1 MSSCGSATPLND
13 SLRKYYVGCYRQISI
28 LQHAQA
34 ALVTGLQPGWYL
46 FTVGI
51 VLLFF
56 IAGKNISLVYL
67 SRLSIV
73 IKPQIYLLYLI
84 TYYANQQDGT
94 LVYSFSLWLS
104 WYLSLYDKSVATVS
118 MSRIALCRIVQT
130 CVWLAQLFKLKI
142 IFSSQQSNYDTLAS
156 STFACTLL

>member
-1 MSSCGSATPLND
+1 M
-13 SLRKYYVGCYRQISI
+13 
-28 LQHAQA
+28 QA
-34 ALVTGLQPGWYL
+34 AIGKFLFCNTLKLLQLHVCSW
-46 FTVGI
+46 VGI
-51 VLLFF
+51 YLQQELFCYFLLQERT
-56 IAGKNISLVYL
+56 SVYL

-73 IKPQIYLLYLI
+73 TKPQIYLLYLI

-130 CVWLAQLFKLKI
+130 CVWLVQLFKLKI
-142 IFSSQQSNYDTLAS
+142 IFWFQQSNYDTLAS
-156 STFACTLL
+156 STVACTLL

>member
-1 MSSCGSATPLND
+1 M
-13 SLRKYYVGCYRQISI
+13 
-28 LQHAQA
+28 QA
-34 ALVTGLQPGWYL
+34 AIGKFLFCNTLKLLQLQVCSW
-46 FTVGI
+46 VGI
-51 VLLFF
+51 YLQQELFCYFLLQERT
-56 IAGKNISLVYL
+56 SVYL

-73 IKPQIYLLYLI
+73 TKPQIYLLYLI

-142 IFSSQQSNYDTLAS
+142 NFSFQQSNYDTLAS
-156 STFACTLL
+156 STVACTLL